1 VITAASG
8 IRGSWFSAR
17 TTIMRRAK
25 SNHSQKLGDQI
36 AAAEKTLLA
45 LESLLAQTEEKIAI
59 TRKLI
64 AELVAIQNGQPRP
77 GSKRARKSRRSS

>member
-1 VITAASG
+1 MITAANRE
-8 IRGSWFSAR
+8 RGSLFIAR
-17 TTIMRRAK
+17 TTIVTRAQ
-25 SNHSQKLGDQI
+25 SNHSKRLKDQI

-64 AELVAIQNGQPRP
+64 AELVAAQDGRP
-77 GSKRARKSRRSS
+77 KSGTKRVRKR

>member
-1 VITAASG
+1 MTAAG
-8 IRGSWFSAR
+8 RRRQSWFTAR
-17 TTIMRRAK
+17 TTIMTRAK
-25 SNHSQKLGDQI
+25 NNHSKRRKDQI

-64 AELVAIQNGQPRP
+64 AELVAAQDGRP
-77 GSKRARKSRRSS
+77 KSGTKRARKR